1 MSQLLI
7 TCRPKQWI
15 KNFII
20 FLPLLFSF
28 NEYWFFENEN
38 QAFNLLLKVTVSF
51 VIFTLISSS
60 VYLVNDVVDAQE
72 DRSHAVKK
80 ERPVA
85 SGILSARFAIFSSV
99 FIASIGLFMSWILVR
114 DLTLILAIYL
124 GLMLCYTF
132 LFRRFVILDVFCI
145 ALGFMLRVIAGGV
158 VIGVPISPWLF
169 VCMGFGAL
177 FIGFSKRKGEL
188 LGVGSMTYGESKLR
202 DTLEKYDLGFIDSLL
217 SMTLAA
223 TLISYCLYTFWA
235 ENLPENNA
243 MMLTIPFV
251 AYGLFRYLYLSKF
264 PGAAERPEETI
275 VRDPHMITSVILWLL
290 AVVGILSLY
299 R

>member
-1 MSQLLI
+1 
-7 TCRPKQWI
+7 
-15 KNFII
+15 
-20 FLPLLFSF
+20 
-28 NEYWFFENEN
+28 
-38 QAFNLLLKVTVSF
+38 
-51 VIFTLISSS
+51 VIFTLASSS
-60 VYLVNDVVDAQE
+60 VYLVNDVIDAQE
-72 DRSHAVKK
+72 DRSHPIKK
-80 ERPVA
+80 KRPVA
-85 SGILSARFAIFSSV
+85 AGALSILFAIFSSI
-99 FIASIGLFMSWILVR
+99 FAASISLLTSWIFVWE
-114 DLTLILAIYL
+114 LTPILAIYL

-132 LFRRFVILDVFCI
+132 LFRRFIILDVFCI

-188 LGVGSMTYGESKLR
+188 LGVSSMPYGESKLR
-202 DTLEKYDLGFIDSLL
+202 GTLEKYDLGFIDSLL

-275 VRDPHMITSVILWLL
+275 IRDPHMITSVILWLL

>member
-51 VIFTLISSS
+51 VIFTLASSS
-60 VYLVNDVVDAQE
+60 VYLVNDVIDAQE
-72 DRSHAVKK
+72 DRSHPIKK
-80 ERPVA
+80 KRPVA
-85 SGILSARFAIFSSV
+85 AGALSIRFAIFSSI
-99 FIASIGLFMSWILVR
+99 FAASISLLTSWIFVWE
-114 DLTLILAIYL
+114 LTPILAIYL

-132 LFRRFVILDVFCI
+132 LFRRFIILDVFCI

-188 LGVGSMTYGESKLR
+188 LGVSSMPYGESKLR
-202 DTLEKYDLGFIDSLL
+202 GTLEKYDLGFIDSLL

-243 MMLTIPFV
+243 MMVTIPFV

>member
-38 QAFNLLLKVTVSF
+38 QAFNLLLKATVSF
-51 VIFTLISSS
+51 VIFTLASSS
-60 VYLVNDVVDAQE
+60 VYLINDVIDAQE
-72 DRSHAVKK
+72 DRSHPIKK
-80 ERPVA
+80 KRPVA
-85 SGILSARFAIFSSV
+85 AGALSIRFAIFSSV

-114 DLTLILAIYL
+114 DLTPILAIFL

-132 LFRRFVILDVFCI
+132 LLRRFIILDVFCI

-188 LGVGSMTYGESKLR
+188 LGVSSMPYGESKLR
-202 DTLEKYDLGFIDSLL
+202 GTLEKYDLGFIDSLL

-275 VRDPHMITSVILWLL
+275 IRDPHMITSVILWLL

>member
-51 VIFTLISSS
+51 VIFTLVSSS

>member
-28 NEYWFFENEN
+28 NEYWFFENES
-38 QAFNLLLKVTVSF
+38 QAFNLLLKATVSF
-51 VIFTLISSS
+51 VIFTLASSS
-60 VYLVNDVVDAQE
+60 VYLINDVIDAQE
-72 DRSHAVKK
+72 DRSHPIKK
-80 ERPVA
+80 KRPVA
-85 SGILSARFAIFSSV
+85 AGALSIRFAIFSSV

-114 DLTLILAIYL
+114 DLTPILAIYL

-132 LFRRFVILDVFCI
+132 LFRRFIILDVFCI

-188 LGVGSMTYGESKLR
+188 LGVSSMPYGESKLR
-202 DTLEKYDLGFIDSLL
+202 GTLEKYDLGFIDSLL

-275 VRDPHMITSVILWLL
+275 IRDPHMITSVILWLL

>member
-51 VIFTLISSS
+51 VIFTLVSSS

-99 FIASIGLFMSWILVR
+99 FIASSGLFMSWILVR

-188 LGVGSMTYGESKLR
+188 LGVSSMPYGESKLR
-202 DTLEKYDLGFIDSLL
+202 GTLEKYDLGFIDSLL

-264 PGAAERPEETI
+264 PGVAERPEETI

>member
-1 MSQLLI
+1 VSQLLI

-51 VIFTLISSS
+51 VIFTLVSSS

-99 FIASIGLFMSWILVR
+99 FIASSGLFMSWILVR

-188 LGVGSMTYGESKLR
+188 LGVSSMPYGESKLR
-202 DTLEKYDLGFIDSLL
+202 GTLEKYDLGFIDSLL

-264 PGAAERPEETI
+264 PGVAERPEETI

>member
-85 SGILSARFAIFSSV
+85 SGILSARFAILSSV
-99 FIASIGLFMSWILVR
+99 FIASTGLFMSWILVR
-114 DLTLILAIYL
+114 DLTPILAIYL

-132 LFRRFVILDVFCI
+132 LFRRFIILDVFCI

-188 LGVGSMTYGESKLR
+188 LGVSSMPYGESKLR
-202 DTLEKYDLGFIDSLL
+202 GTLEKYDLGFIDSLL

-243 MMLTIPFV
+243 MMVTIPFV

>member
-188 LGVGSMTYGESKLR
+188 LGVGSMAYGESKLR

>member
-1 MSQLLI
+1 MFQLLI
-7 TCRPKQWI
+7 TSRPKQWI
-15 KNFII
+15 KNFVI

-38 QAFNLLLKVTVSF
+38 QAFNLLLKATVSF
-51 VIFTLISSS
+51 VIFTLASSS
-60 VYLVNDVVDAQE
+60 VYLINDVIDAQE
-72 DRSHAVKK
+72 DRSHPIKK
-80 ERPVA
+80 KRPVA
-85 SGILSARFAIFSSV
+85 AGALSIRFAISSSV

-114 DLTLILAIYL
+114 DLTPILAIYL

-132 LFRRFVILDVFCI
+132 LLRRFIILDVFCI

-188 LGVGSMTYGESKLR
+188 LGVSSMPYGESKLR
-202 DTLEKYDLGFIDSLL
+202 GTLEKYDLGFIDSLL

-243 MMLTIPFV
+243 MMLTIPLV

-275 VRDPHMITSVILWLL
+275 IRDPHMITSVILWLL

>member
-38 QAFNLLLKVTVSF
+38 EAFNLLLKVTVSF

-188 LGVGSMTYGESKLR
+188 LGVGSMAYGESKLR

>member
-38 QAFNLLLKVTVSF
+38 QAFNLLLKATVSF
-51 VIFTLISSS
+51 VIFTLASSS
-60 VYLVNDVVDAQE
+60 VYLINDVIDAQE
-72 DRSHAVKK
+72 DRSHPIKK
-80 ERPVA
+80 KRPVA
-85 SGILSARFAIFSSV
+85 AGALSIRFAIFSSV
-99 FIASIGLFMSWILVR
+99 FIASISLFMSWILVR
-114 DLTLILAIYL
+114 DLTPILAIYL

-132 LFRRFVILDVFCI
+132 LLRRFIILDVFCI

-188 LGVGSMTYGESKLR
+188 LGVSSMPYGESKLR
-202 DTLEKYDLGFIDSLL
+202 GTLEKYDLGFIDSLL

-275 VRDPHMITSVILWLL
+275 IRDPHMITSVILWLL

>member
-38 QAFNLLLKVTVSF
+38 QAFNLLLKATVSF
-51 VIFTLISSS
+51 VIFTLASSS
-60 VYLVNDVVDAQE
+60 VYLINDVIDAQE
-72 DRSHAVKK
+72 DRSHPIKK
-80 ERPVA
+80 KRPVA
-85 SGILSARFAIFSSV
+85 AGALSIRFAIFSSIFV
-99 FIASIGLFMSWILVR
+99 ASISLLTSWIFVWE
-114 DLTLILAIYL
+114 LTLILAIYL

-132 LFRRFVILDVFCI
+132 LLRRFIILDVFCI

-188 LGVGSMTYGESKLR
+188 LGVSSMPYGESKLR
-202 DTLEKYDLGFIDSLL
+202 GTLEKYDLGFIDSLL

-275 VRDPHMITSVILWLL
+275 IRDPHMITSVILWLL